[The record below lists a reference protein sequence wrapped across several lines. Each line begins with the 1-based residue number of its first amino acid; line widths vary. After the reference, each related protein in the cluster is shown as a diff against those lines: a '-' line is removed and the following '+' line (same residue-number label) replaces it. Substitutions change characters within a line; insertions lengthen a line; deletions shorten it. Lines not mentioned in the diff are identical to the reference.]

1 MLRKLRLANRSRNW
15 DLEIGI
21 SKLEFGIGD
30 WGLGFGI
37 GNYLKI
43 GVVNGGKL
51 SGDGSVA

>member
-1 MLRKLRLANRSRNW
+1 
-15 DLEIGI
+15 LEIGI
-21 SKLEFGIGD
+21 SKLEFGIWD